1 MRQFVRRAALLVPV
15 AVMACSV
22 SDEPDAIMGG
32 TAGSGGGTDVPT
44 AGSSQVGAC
53 VSSGTVGSGS
63 VGPVD
68 MAGSVAAGGT
78 TNMSG
83 TAGSA
88 GAPMGQAGKPSTCV
102 TPPPAADGTG
112 APETA
117 PSGYGQATTGGGS
130 TKATQVS
137 SMAAMQSAI
146 DAYSGSGGLVL
157 EYTGKFDFASIKDPC
172 VQHTLPGQIV
182 EIKNKNDITIV
193 GAQGSSANFGLHIA
207 AASSNIIVRNM
218 TIGLTPGGDAS
229 DIISVEGMS
238 GGMPKNIWI
247 DHNELF
253 TSLATCPGAGDTSF
267 DGMVDI
273 KKGAD
278 NVTVSYN
285 YMHDH
290 HKVSLNGFT
299 DSDDDVRHITFH
311 HNLFERIGSR
321 APLQRHGFAHVVNNY
336 FLDVSASCINVRMG
350 GYALVEGNY
359 FEKVVNPVTAR
370 DSDEIGFWELK
381 NNNLASAADVAA
393 GNCYGISWSKGN
405 TGTVNATAW
414 TTTAAY
420 PEPTSYKYTAQ
431 PFQCIHD
438 GLRAAAGAG
447 KGLAT
452 LKCK

>member
-1 MRQFVRRAALLVPV
+1 MRQFVRRVALLVPV
-15 AVMACSV
+15 GLVACGI
-22 SDEPDAIMGG
+22 SDEPDAVTGG

-44 AGSSQVGAC
+44 AGGSQVG
-53 VSSGTVGSGS
+53 SGGGGAG
-63 VGPVD
+63 GPVGT
-68 MAGSVAAGGT
+68 AGAVAAGGT
-78 TNMSG
+78 SSQPG
-83 TAGSA
+83 AA
-88 GAPMGQAGKPSTCV
+88 GAAGAQGQAGKPSTCV
-102 TPPPAADGTG
+102 TPAQAADGTG
-112 APETA
+112 APETT

-130 TKATQVS
+130 TKATQVA
-137 SMAAMQSAI
+137 SMSALQDAI
-146 DAYSGSGGLVL
+146 DAYAGSGGLVL

-182 EIKNKNDITIV
+182 EIKSKSDITLV
-193 GAQGSSANFGLHIA
+193 GAPGSSANFGIHVAA
-207 AASSNIIVRNM
+207 AASNIIIRNM

-278 NVTVSYN
+278 FVTVSYN

-299 DSDDDVRHITFH
+299 DTDADVRHITFH

-321 APLQRHGFAHVVNNY
+321 TPLQRHGFAHVVNNY

-370 DSDEIGFWELK
+370 DSDEVGFWELK
-381 NNNLASAADVAA
+381 NNNLASAADVAP

-420 PEPTSYKYTAQ
+420 PEPLGYEYAAQ